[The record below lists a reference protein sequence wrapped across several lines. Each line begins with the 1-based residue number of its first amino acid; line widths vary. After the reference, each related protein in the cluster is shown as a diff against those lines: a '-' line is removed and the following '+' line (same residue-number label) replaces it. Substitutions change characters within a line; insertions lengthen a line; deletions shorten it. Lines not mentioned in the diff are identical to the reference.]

1 MKALIAFAS
10 MSGNTEDMAA
20 ILKQTLEGKGIDT
33 EMMEFDDTNAEDLSS
48 YDYVFIGS
56 YTWGD
61 GDLPYEAED
70 FYEEVSSLELSHIKA
85 AVFGSGDYS
94 YPKFC
99 EAVHTFHDMLKST
112 GASVFPE
119 TLKMELAPD
128 TDEDVACCQEF
139 AVSFLTWAALS
150 EKRVENHVS

>member
-10 MSGNTEDMAA
+10 MSGNTEDMAT
-20 ILKQTLEGKGIDT
+20 ILKQTLEGKWIDT
-33 EMMEFDDTNAEDLSS
+33 EMMEFDDTPVETLST
-48 YDYVFIGS
+48 YDYILIGS

-70 FYEEVSSLELSHIKA
+70 FYEEVSSLALNDIKT
-85 AVFGSGDYS
+85 AVFGSGDDS

-99 EAVHTFHDMLKST
+99 EAVHTFHDMLKTT

-128 TDEDVACCQEF
+128 TDEDVECCQEF
-139 AVSFLTWAALS
+139 ATSFLTWASLS
-150 EKRVENHVS
+150 EKRVGNHVS

>member
-1 MKALIAFAS
+1 MKALIAYAS
-10 MSGNTEDMAA
+10 MSGNTEDMAT
-20 ILKQTLEGKGIDT
+20 ILKQTLEEKGIDT
-33 EMMEFDDTNAEDLSS
+33 VMLELDETSVESLSL
-48 YDYVFIGS
+48 YDYILIGS

-70 FYEEVSSLELSHIKA
+70 FYDQVSSLELNHAKA

-99 EAVHTFHDMLKST
+99 EAVHIFHDMLKTT

-128 TDEDVACCQEF
+128 TDEDVECCKEF
-139 AVSFLTWAALS
+139 ATSFLTWASLS

>member
-1 MKALIAFAS
+1 MKALITFAS

-20 ILKQTLEGKGIDT
+20 ILKRTLEGKGIDT

-70 FYEEVSSLELSHIKA
+70 FMKRSLLLNLATSKQLSLDRVITA
-85 AVFGSGDYS
+85 IR
-94 YPKFC
+94 
-99 EAVHTFHDMLKST
+99 
-112 GASVFPE
+112 
-119 TLKMELAPD
+119 
-128 TDEDVACCQEF
+128 
-139 AVSFLTWAALS
+139 SFVRLS
-150 EKRVENHVS
+150 IHSMTC

>member
-20 ILKQTLEGKGIDT
+20 ILKETLEGKGIET
-33 EMMEFDDTNAEDLSS
+33 EMMELDDTNVEDLSS
-48 YDYVFIGS
+48 YDYVLIGS

-70 FYEEVSSLELSHIKA
+70 FYEEVSSLELNDIKV

-99 EAVHTFHDMLKST
+99 EAVHTFYDMLKTT

-128 TDEDVACCQEF
+128 TDEDVVCCQEF
-139 AVSFLTWAALS
+139 ATSFLTWAAFL
-150 EKRVENHVS
+150 EKRAEDHVS